1 MRAARLFGAAEAW
14 WLACG
19 AVRNAPEQQAYEHD
33 VAGVRAQLEGSAF
46 SAAWAE
52 GRAMTLDQILA
63 YALEGVADAHTQKRG
78 LR

>member
-1 MRAARLFGAAEAW
+1 LFGAAEAS

-19 AVRNAPEQQAYEHD
+19 AVRNAPDQQAYDHD
-33 VAGVRAQLEGSAF
+33 VAGVRAQLEGSVF

-63 YALEGVADAHTQKRG
+63 YALERVANAHTQRADFP
-78 LR
+78 